1 MTGGEH
7 RTDKDNSVYRIV
19 FKEAKIFHFLC
30 RGVVGPGEKHL
41 IASLG
46 ENTFNACCDPADGFG
61 IDLWNDHTHQACFFG
76 AKHTCLGGWL
86 VAGLLDHLTDLFFF
100 LFTDV
105 AAVQISGYSCAGDSG
120 ELCDFFDC
128 HNIKIS
134 FLYNKYKKEIS
145 GCQTEKFIV
154 IRIKCEQL
162 RMPEELRSVYVQG
175 NIQRFPRI

>member
-1 MTGGEH
+1 MTGSKHGA
-7 RTDKDNSVYRIV
+7 DKDNSVHRIV

-30 RGVVGPGEKHL
+30 RCVVRSGEKHL

-61 IDLWNDHTHQACFFG
+61 IDLRDDHAHQAGLFG
-76 AKHTCLGGWL
+76 TKHTRLGGWL
-86 VAGLLDHLTDLFFF
+86 VAGLFDDFTDLFFF

-105 AAVQISGYSCAGDSG
+105 AAVQISGYSCAGYTG

-154 IRIKCEQL
+154 IRIKCGLL
-162 RMPEELRSVYVQG
+162 RTQAGLR
-175 NIQRFPRI
+175 